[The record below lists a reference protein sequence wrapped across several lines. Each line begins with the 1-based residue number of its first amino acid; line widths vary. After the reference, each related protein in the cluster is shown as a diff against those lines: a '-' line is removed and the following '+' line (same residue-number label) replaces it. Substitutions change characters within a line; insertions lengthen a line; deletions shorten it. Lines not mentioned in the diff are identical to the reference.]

1 MQREIKKDCK
11 GQWSAFRHKWHRE
24 IFRCFISPTHDITW
38 QTCIFLCRTFVSLML
53 QGTLSQFQTELH
65 INHMMEMNSTWIYQ
79 NNISLQ
85 MQNLQSV
92 HELKLMRKEYNDISV
107 SGITDVKLNATQTD
121 LRDFISTSVTIPV
134 TFSSNPH
141 FSKSV
146 AFDYN
151 F

>member
-1 MQREIKKDCK
+1 
-11 GQWSAFRHKWHRE
+11 
-24 IFRCFISPTHDITW
+24 
-38 QTCIFLCRTFVSLML
+38 
-53 QGTLSQFQTELH
+53 
-65 INHMMEMNSTWIYQ
+65 
-79 NNISLQ
+79 